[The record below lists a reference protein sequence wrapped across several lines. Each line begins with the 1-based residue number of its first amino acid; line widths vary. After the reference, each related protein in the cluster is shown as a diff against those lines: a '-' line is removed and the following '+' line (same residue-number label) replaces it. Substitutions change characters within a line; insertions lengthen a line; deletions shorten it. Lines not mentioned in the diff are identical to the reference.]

1 MADMQTFIGWFL
13 AELPDFLMAEP
24 MCYFIGFVFSILTIR
39 IIRDLIHIA

>member
-13 AELPDFLMAEP
+13 TVLPDFLMSEP
-24 MCYFIGFVFSILTIR
+24 MCYFIGFAFAILTIR

>member
-13 AELPDFLMAEP
+13 TQLPGFLMAEP
-24 MCYFIGFVFSILTIR
+24 MCYFVGFAFVIVTIR

>member
-13 AELPDFLMAEP
+13 TELPGFLMAEP
-24 MCYFIGFVFSILTIR
+24 MCYFIGFAFSILTIR